1 MEKEEK
7 TAAYR
12 IYMTDCLSGFV
23 GAKQRYYDIV
33 YQDRKKSSSISAKI
47 GDRIALET
55 IKKLGLKFEVE
66 GE

>member
-12 IYMTDCLSGFV
+12 IYMADCLSGFV
-23 GAKQRYYDIV
+23 GAKQRYYDIA
-33 YQDRKKSSSISAKI
+33 YQDRKKSSSINNKT
-47 GDRIALET
+47 GDQIALET
-55 IKKLGLKFEVE
+55 IRKLGLKFVTE